1 VPAVFFIGQCHFLKG
16 WQFKEILKE
25 LDKLNSQA
33 ANVTASRINYTGSTT
48 VSPFT
53 RSKCFRLNVATS
65 LPRSNAVAATMM
77 P

>member
-1 VPAVFFIGQCHFLKG
+1 LPAVFFNGQCHFLKG

-33 ANVTASRINYTGSTT
+33 ANVTASKINYTGSTT

-53 RSKCFRLNVATS
+53 RSKYFRLNGATS
-65 LPRSNAVAATMM
+65 LPRSDAVAATMM
-77 P
+77 S